1 MPTPRPTKQTRTR
14 GRSTEQRLVAA
25 TLDLIVRN
33 GGCRGVNLR
42 QIAARARC
50 AHTNA
55 YNYFDSLEE
64 LFWAALLQ
72 ALEFQFAATERVLR
86 TPAAAKAPL
95 PALLANQVAFAQKN
109 PGIYRLFWLEPISGE
124 PPPAV
129 LQRLDEMRQIWVR
142 HVADRLA
149 ALKSTTDPKWAA
161 QIIHGY
167 FHGEVCKL
175 VGRHAFLPQSADD
188 RERIVANTL
197 ALVDLVAAGKPR
209 RARA

>member
-1 MPTPRPTKQTRTR
+1 MPTPRPTKQTRPR

-72 ALEFQFAATERVLR
+72 ALEFQAVETERKLRSTAGVAEPLR
-86 TPAAAKAPL
+86 T
-95 PALLANQVAFAQKN
+95 LLTTNITFAQKN
-109 PGIYRLFWLEPISGE
+109 PGLYRLFWFEPLTGK
-124 PPPAV
+124 PPASL
-129 LQRLDEMRQIWVR
+129 LQRLDDMRQLWVR
-142 HVADRLA
+142 LIGARLA
-149 ALKSTTDPKWAA
+149 ALRSTTDPVWAG

-188 RERIVANTL
+188 RERIVANTM
-197 ALVDLVAAGKPR
+197 ALVDLVAAGGPHR
-209 RARA
+209 DRA

>member
-1 MPTPRPTKQTRTR
+1 MPTPRPTKQTRARRRT
-14 GRSTEQRLVAA
+14 TEQRLVAA

-55 YNYFDSLEE
+55 YNYFDSLEG

-72 ALEFQFAATERVLR
+72 ALEFQAVETERKLRSAAGVAEPLR
-86 TPAAAKAPL
+86 T
-95 PALLANQVAFAQKN
+95 LLTANITFAQKN
-109 PGIYRLFWLEPISGE
+109 PGLYRLFWFEPLTGK
-124 PPPAV
+124 PPPCL
-129 LQRLDEMRQIWVR
+129 LQRLDDMRQLWVR
-142 HVADRLA
+142 LIGARLG
-149 ALKSTTDPKWAA
+149 ALRSTTDAKWAG

-188 RERIVANTL
+188 RERIVGNTL
-197 ALVDLVAAGKPR
+197 ALVDLVASAGPR
-209 RARA
+209 